1 MVVDPQGIEGQR
13 ILAWVRLQQSGRTAR
28 EADRRGRSVTTPP
41 ASTRTPHDQ
50 ATIAAENA
58 PPEPTP
64 PPAGLASAQRRS
76 ELMMVQPALP
86 ASQRV
91 VRHSVARWLEGA
103 HWPEDGVEDITVAV
117 TEAVTNVIEHAYLD
131 HDPGAIHLY
140 AWITPMAD
148 PALIPAA
155 RPTTPDGR
163 PVLAAPPPPTG
174 SAATQ
179 GRKVIIVVSDRG
191 RWDPQ
196 RRTVDL
202 NGHRGRGIAMMTA
215 LMAAIHI
222 QRSSNGTAVVLVS
235 PVSPG

>member
-1 MVVDPQGIEGQR
+1 
-13 ILAWVRLQQSGRTAR
+13 
-28 EADRRGRSVTTPP
+28 VTTPP
-41 ASTRTPHDQ
+41 ASTRTPNDQ
-50 ATIAAENA
+50 ATIAPESSH
-58 PPEPTP
+58 PEPTP

-91 VRHSVARWLEGA
+91 IRHAVARWLEDA
-103 HWPEDGVEDITVAV
+103 HWPEEGVEDITLAV
-117 TEAVTNVIEHAYLD
+117 TEAVTNVVEHAYLD

-163 PVLAAPPPPTG
+163 PALAAPPPPTG
-174 SAATQ
+174 RAATQ

-202 NGHRGRGIAMMTA
+202 NGYRGRGIAMMTA
-215 LMAAIHI
+215 LMAAVHV
-222 QRSSNGTAVVLVS
+222 QRASNGTTVVLVS
-235 PVSPG
+235 SASLG

>member
-1 MVVDPQGIEGQR
+1 M
-13 ILAWVRLQQSGRTAR
+13 
-28 EADRRGRSVTTPP
+28 TTPP
-41 ASTRTPHDQ
+41 ASTCTPHDQ
-50 ATIAAENA
+50 ATIAPESSH
-58 PPEPTP
+58 PEPTP

-91 VRHSVARWLEGA
+91 VRHAVARWLEGA

-140 AWITPMAD
+140 AWITATAD
-148 PALIPAA
+148 PALV
-155 RPTTPDGR
+155 PDGR
-163 PVLAAPPPPTG
+163 PVLSASPPPTG
-174 SAATQ
+174 SAATR

-202 NGHRGRGIAMMTA
+202 NGYRGRGIAMMTA
-215 LMAAIHI
+215 LMAGIHI

>member
-1 MVVDPQGIEGQR
+1 
-13 ILAWVRLQQSGRTAR
+13 
-28 EADRRGRSVTTPP
+28 VTTPP

-50 ATIAAENA
+50 ATIAPESSH
-58 PPEPTP
+58 PEPTP

-91 VRHSVARWLEGA
+91 IRHAVARWLEHA
-103 HWPEDGVEDITVAV
+103 HWPEEGVEDITLAV
-117 TEAVTNVIEHAYLD
+117 TEAVTNVVEHAYLD

-163 PVLAAPPPPTG
+163 PALAAPPPPTG
-174 SAATQ
+174 RAATQ

-191 RWDPQ
+191 RRDPQ

-202 NGHRGRGIAMMTA
+202 NGQGATFVEPGTPPACASGAACFLSRSLAPTRNSSA
-215 LMAAIHI
+215 LRLSRCSSAERNCGAPAS
-222 QRSSNGTAVVLVS
+222 RSGVASA
-235 PVSPG
+235 

>member
-1 MVVDPQGIEGQR
+1 MVVDPPRIEGQR

-50 ATIAAENA
+50 ATIAPESSH
-58 PPEPTP
+58 PEPTP

-76 ELMMVQPALP
+76 ELMMVQPASP

-91 VRHSVARWLEGA
+91 VRHAVARWLEGA
-103 HWPEDGVEDITVAV
+103 HWPEDGVEDITLAV
-117 TEAVTNVIEHAYLD
+117 TEAVTNVVEHAYLD

-163 PVLAAPPPPTG
+163 PALAAPPPPTG
-174 SAATQ
+174 RAATQ

-191 RWDPQ
+191 RRDPQ

-215 LMAAIHI
+215 LMAAVHV
-222 QRSSNGTAVVLVS
+222 QRASNGTTVVLVS
-235 PVSPG
+235 SASLG

>member
-1 MVVDPQGIEGQR
+1 
-13 ILAWVRLQQSGRTAR
+13 
-28 EADRRGRSVTTPP
+28 VTTPP
-41 ASTRTPHDQ
+41 ASTRNPHDQ
-50 ATIAAENA
+50 ATIAPENA
-58 PPEPTP
+58 HPELTP
-64 PPAGLASAQRRS
+64 PRAGLAVAQRRS

-86 ASQRV
+86 TSQRV
-91 VRHSVARWLEGA
+91 VRHAVARWLERA
-103 HWPEDGVEDITVAV
+103 HWPEDGVEDITLAV

-148 PALIPAA
+148 P
-155 RPTTPDGR
+155 GR
-163 PVLAAPPPPTG
+163 PVLAAPPRTG
-174 SAATQ
+174 RAATQ
-179 GRKVIIVVSDRG
+179 GRQVIIVVSDRG

-215 LMAAIHI
+215 LMATIHI

>member
-1 MVVDPQGIEGQR
+1 MVVDPQGTEGQR

-41 ASTRTPHDQ
+41 ASTRTPQDQ

-64 PPAGLASAQRRS
+64 PPAGLASARRRS

-163 PVLAAPPPPTG
+163 PVLAAPPPHTG
-174 SAATQ
+174 SAATR
-179 GRKVIIVVSDRG
+179 GRKVIVVVSDRG

-235 PVSPG
+235 PISPG

>member
-1 MVVDPQGIEGQR
+1 MVVDPQGTEGQR

-41 ASTRTPHDQ
+41 ASTRTPQDQ

-64 PPAGLASAQRRS
+64 PPAGLASARRRS

-174 SAATQ
+174 NAATR

>member
-1 MVVDPQGIEGQR
+1 
-13 ILAWVRLQQSGRTAR
+13 
-28 EADRRGRSVTTPP
+28 
-41 ASTRTPHDQ
+41 
-50 ATIAAENA
+50 
-58 PPEPTP
+58 
-64 PPAGLASAQRRS
+64 
-76 ELMMVQPALP
+76 MMVQPVSP

-91 VRHSVARWLEGA
+91 VRHAVARWLEGA
-103 HWPEDGVEDITVAV
+103 HWPEDGVEDITLAV

-148 PALIPAA
+148 
-155 RPTTPDGR
+155 TPVEP
-163 PVLAAPPPPTG
+163 PVLSASPPPARRAP
-174 SAATQ
+174 TQ
-179 GRKVIIVVSDRG
+179 GRKAIIVVSDHG

-202 NGHRGRGIAMMTA
+202 NGHRGRGIALMTA